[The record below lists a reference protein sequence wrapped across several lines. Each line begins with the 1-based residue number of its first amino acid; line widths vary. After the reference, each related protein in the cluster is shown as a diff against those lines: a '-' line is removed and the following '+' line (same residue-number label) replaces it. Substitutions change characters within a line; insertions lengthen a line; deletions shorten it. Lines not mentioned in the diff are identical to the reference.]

1 MARKSGVFV
10 SYARKDGGVLA
21 KKIRERLMSE
31 APGLPV
37 WQDRTDVEGGIGWWQ
52 QIEEALDKVEFL
64 VIIMTASAL
73 ESDVMHK
80 EWRYAR
86 QQGVCVYPVKGPE
99 FEFSNARLPR
109 WMSKLHIYDLDQ
121 QWDVFLEHLKRGC
134 QMTRV
139 PFMAPDLP
147 KNFVQRQDV
156 FESLRSLLLDSGKRD
171 PVTISTSLIGA
182 GGFGKTTLATAICH
196 DDDILLTY
204 DDGILWTTL
213 GQKPNL
219 VDGLG
224 KLYAGLTGER
234 PQFKDAED
242 ASQALAEKL
251 EYKNCLIVIDDVW
264 EPAHLA
270 PFLRGGIGCARLVT
284 SRQREVTADT
294 ARIEVDEMKS
304 DEAVAMLTA
313 RLDPKPTDLAPVKRL
328 AHRLGE
334 WPLLLKLASS
344 TLLERIKRGDAPE
357 RAIDYLSK
365 ALDRNGITAFDRKSE
380 SDRHAAVASTI
391 GASLALLDPELQKR
405 CAELAIFPEDE
416 ELPIAVIAELWSLD
430 EFEAESFIE
439 LLDRA
444 SLIELDLRTGLV
456 HMHDIMRS
464 YFAALLG
471 NEITETHRRLLA
483 AWPDFN
489 NLPHAYAWRRIGY
502 HLKGAGCEKKLCELL
517 LDVEWL
523 SRKIAATNISA
534 LLAEFELASPHPS
547 LGLVHE
553 TLRLSSHV
561 LGKDKGQLANQL
573 LGRLPESASDLR
585 MACIR
590 LNQRLNLPW
599 FQPILPSLSTPNG
612 ALVQTFDSGAGPLS
626 ALTVLP
632 DGKRIVSSASGG
644 AVTVWDIEKGVVLS
658 ELIGQHTQE
667 SGMASHFADSG
678 SEIAATPDNRLVLAT
693 YRGLSVWTPGDTCGP
708 NAIIRVKEGVMS
720 LALSRDGVRALTGTK
735 KGSLYVWDL
744 DRCELIR
751 ELQGHRSAVM
761 AAALTPDGKRAITGG
776 YDKSIKLW
784 DLTTGVLIDNL
795 YPPHEGVVYAASIGF
810 DGRIAITASGDR
822 SLRVWNLQTGAA
834 VGDLIGHSH
843 RVYAVAIAR
852 DGKHAISGSH
862 DRTVKLWNLES
873 MEIIRTFVGHSD
885 AVYAVAFSSDSRF
898 AFSASLDG
906 TIKVWRLDTMQSR
919 SLTHQH
925 DGWIHAVAMTAN
937 GKHALTAGQDHLIR
951 LWNFGTEQVIRT
963 FKAHHD
969 TVSCLALASASDRMI
984 SGSHD
989 GSLIVWDLAH
999 QRPLQTFDGRG
1010 RQGAVAISADGKRAL
1025 SGSLDGDAMLWDLE
1039 QGRLQH
1045 RWDAHRRSITFVAAT
1060 PDWRFAITGSND
1072 GTLKVWTTDNSS
1084 CLLTINAHHDG
1095 VTAGTLAEDG
1105 SILLSGGADGTV
1117 RIWALPSGE
1126 LLRTVSLHT
1135 AKIRTLQI
1143 VREKQLVFSGGYDR
1157 YLKVWAISDGSPV
1170 ASFAT
1175 DSVVMAAASDRNGL
1189 ATTLGDA
1196 LGCTHFLRLEN
1207 LK

>member
-1 MARKSGVFV
+1 MTRKSGVFV
-10 SYARKDGGVLA
+10 SYSRKDGEVLA
-21 KKIRERLMSE
+21 KKIRERLMCE
-31 APGLPV
+31 APGLLV
-37 WQDRTDVEGGIGWWQ
+37 WQDRTDIEGGIGWWQ

-73 ESDVMHK
+73 ESEIMNK

-99 FEFSNARLPR
+99 FECGDDRLPR

-121 QWDVFLEHLKRGC
+121 QWDIFLEHLKRGC
-134 QMTRV
+134 QRTRV

-147 KNFVQRQDV
+147 KNFVQRHDV
-156 FESLRSLLLDSGKRD
+156 FESLRSLLLDSSKRD
-171 PVTISTSLIGA
+171 PIAISTSLIGA
-182 GGFGKTTLATAICH
+182 GGFGKTTLAAAICH
-196 DDDILLTY
+196 DDDILLTF

-264 EPAHLA
+264 EPAHLE
-270 PFLRGGIGCARLVT
+270 PFLRGGGGCSRLIT
-284 SRQREVTADT
+284 SRQREVTGDT
-294 ARIEVDEMKS
+294 VRVEVDEMKS

-313 RLDPKPTDLAPVKRL
+313 RLDPKPTDLTPIRIF

-334 WPLLLKLASS
+334 WPLLLKLAGS
-344 TLLERIKRGDAPE
+344 TLLERIKRGDTSE

-391 GASLALLDPELQKR
+391 EASLALLEPEVRKR
-405 CAELAIFPEDE
+405 CADLAIFPDDE
-416 ELPIAVIAELWSLD
+416 ELSVQVIAELWNLD
-430 EFEAESFIE
+430 EFEAESLIE

-456 HMHDIMRS
+456 RMHDIMRS

-471 NEITETHRRLLA
+471 TEIAEIHRRLLA
-483 AWPDFN
+483 AWPDFK

-502 HLKGAGCEKKLCELL
+502 HLKGAGCEEKLCDLL
-517 LDVEWL
+517 IDVEWL
-523 SRKIAATNISA
+523 SFKILATNISA
-534 LLAEFELASPHPS
+534 LLADFELVSPNPS
-547 LGLVHE
+547 LELLHH

-573 LGRLPESASDLR
+573 LGRLPGSASDLR
-585 MACIR
+585 MSCVR

-599 FQPILPSLSTPNG
+599 FQPFLPSLSTPNG
-612 ALVQTFDSGAGPLS
+612 ALVQTFDAGAGPLC

-632 DGKRIVSSASGG
+632 DGKQIVSGASGG
-644 AVTVWDIEKGVVLS
+644 AITVWDIEKGVVLN
-658 ELIGQHTQE
+658 EWIGQYTQE
-667 SGMASHFADSG
+667 AGMAKPLADSG
-678 SEIAATPDNRLVLAT
+678 SEIVATPDGRVVLGT
-693 YRGLSVWTPGDTCGP
+693 SRGLSRWTPNDTNGP
-708 NAIIRVKEGVMS
+708 KTIIQVKEGVMS
-720 LALSRDGVRALTGTK
+720 LALSGDGTRVLTGTK
-735 KGSLYVWDL
+735 KGGLYVWDIE
-744 DRCELIR
+744 RCELIQ
-751 ELQGHRSAVM
+751 ELPGHRSAVM
-761 AAALTPDGKRAITGG
+761 AVALTPDNKRAISGG
-776 YDKSIKLW
+776 YDKSVKLW
-784 DLTTGVLIDNL
+784 DLNAGVLIDNL
-795 YPPHEGVVYAASIGF
+795 YPPHEGVVYAAAIAF
-810 DGRIAITASGDR
+810 DGTIAITASGDR
-822 SLRVWNLQTGAA
+822 SLRVWNLETGIA
-834 VGDLIGHSH
+834 VGNLIGHKH

-873 MEIIRTFVGHSD
+873 MEVLRTFVGHSD
-885 AVYAVAFSSDSRF
+885 AINAVAFSPDARF

-906 TIKVWRLDTMQSR
+906 TIKVWRLDAMQAR
-919 SLTHQH
+919 SLTQQH
-925 DGWIHAVAMTAN
+925 DGWIHAVAMTTN
-937 GKHALTAGQDHLIR
+937 GEQAVTAGQDHLIR

-969 TVSCLALASASDRMI
+969 TISCLAIASASDRMI

-989 GSLIVWDLAH
+989 GCLIVWDLVHAK
-999 QRPLQTFDGRG
+999 PLQTFDGRSS
-1010 RQGAVAISADGKRAL
+1010 QGAVAISADGKRAI
-1025 SGSLDGDAMLWDLE
+1025 SGSLDGDVMLWDLE
-1039 QGRLQH
+1039 HGRLHH
-1045 RWDAHRRSITFVAAT
+1045 RWDAHRRSITFIAAT
-1060 PDWRFAITGSND
+1060 PDWRYAISGSND
-1072 GTLKVWTTDNSS
+1072 GTLKVWTTDNTN
-1084 CLLTINAHHDG
+1084 CILTLNAHHDG
-1095 VTAGTLAEDG
+1095 VTAGVLSEDG
-1105 SILLSGGADGTV
+1105 TVLLSGGADGTV
-1117 RIWALPSGE
+1117 RIWALPAGE
-1126 LLRTVSLHT
+1126 LLRSVSLHT

-1143 VREKQLVFSGGYDR
+1143 VRGKQLVFSGGYDR
-1157 YLKVWAISDGSPV
+1157 YLKVWALSDGRPI
-1170 ASFAT
+1170 ASFTT
-1175 DSVVMAAASDRNGL
+1175 DSTVMAAASDRNGL
-1189 ATTLGDA
+1189 TTVLGDA